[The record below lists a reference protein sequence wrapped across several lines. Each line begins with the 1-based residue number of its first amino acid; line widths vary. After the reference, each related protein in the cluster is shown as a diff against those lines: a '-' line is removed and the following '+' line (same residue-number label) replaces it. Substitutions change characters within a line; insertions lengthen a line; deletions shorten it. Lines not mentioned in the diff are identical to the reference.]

1 MSRTIILSLA
11 AAVTIATAGLA
22 STTADARGF
31 GGGFARGGGG
41 LGGGH
46 ISGRGGRTTLA
57 RVSNP
62 GRTGHPGH
70 PGHPGRFSHWH
81 PHHGHWLFRDGVW
94 VDIGE
99 GEVPYVAPA
108 PGPCTCLTKNYTPD
122 GLVVFADVCTKES
135 ASSPVD
141 GRAADATQVPATQV
155 PATQVPA
162 TQVPATQ
169 VPTTGAKTSD
179 TKSAD
184 AAQTPTTATNAVTNY
199 AGRTYKDY
207 LAANPQASTPA
218 PQKN

>member
-11 AAVTIATAGLA
+11 AAVTIASAGLA
-22 STTADARGF
+22 SSTADARGF

-41 LGGGH
+41 GQGGGH

-57 RVSNP
+57 RIGTG

-99 GEVPYVAPA
+99 GEAPYVAPAAA

-141 GRAADATQVPATQV
+141 GRAADATQVP
-155 PATQVPA
+155 
-162 TQVPATQ
+162 
-169 VPTTGAKTSD
+169 TTGAKA
-179 TKSAD
+179 AD
-184 AAQTPTTATNAVTNY
+184 ATQTPTPAAPAVTNY

-207 LAANPQASTPA
+207 LAANPQASTSA